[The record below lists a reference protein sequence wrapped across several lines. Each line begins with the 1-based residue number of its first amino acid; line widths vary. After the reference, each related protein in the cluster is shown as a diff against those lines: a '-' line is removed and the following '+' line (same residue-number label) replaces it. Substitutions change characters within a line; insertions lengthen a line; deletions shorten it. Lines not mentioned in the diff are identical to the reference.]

1 MSVKK
6 RWRRAWAPCS
16 MTACSVRFLKVIN
29 QGLESARELV
39 VRRVDQKFGCTSL
52 RFTPQ
57 ILSRCMQCATVVTG
71 VTRVTR
77 RISPLTSEGTTRHAQ
92 ANTGK
97 CRGRWSSW
105 VVLATT
111 SLLTLLNFSF
121 RLVSLDSHLLYFFFQ
136 REQEKRECA
145 EARNEKDDHKL
156 SFFSK
161 NCSVSK
167 ASRRVL
173 SEVFL
178 YLGTMIP
185 GPPNLWFGY
194 WRSKSSECKRWR
206 WVL

>member
-77 RISPLTSEGTTRHAQ
+77 RMAPLTSKGTTRHAQ
-92 ANTGK
+92 ASTGK

-121 RLVSLDSHLLYFFFQ
+121 RLVSLDSHLLYFFF
-136 REQEKRECA
+136 RENRRRE
-145 EARNEKDDHKL
+145 NVPK
-156 SFFSK
+156 
-161 NCSVSK
+161 
-167 ASRRVL
+167 
-173 SEVFL
+173 
-178 YLGTMIP
+178 LGTKRMTISC
-185 GPPNLWFGY
+185 LSLVKIVVSLRQVVEFY
-194 WRSKSSECKRWR
+194 RRSFYI
-206 WVL
+206 